1 VADMIAAGGNLR
13 RVMLGVPAY
22 DFRVHEVFMTSALMT
37 QVLLLANNIV
47 LDVRAHC
54 GNCHVDDAQNELLA
68 IFLESDC
75 DDLVI
80 VGSDQGWKAEDFL
93 KLLMYD
99 RDIVAGAVI
108 KKQKDEAYTV
118 LISEPEIW
126 ADKDGLVEAH
136 TIGSGFLRLTRK
148 VVETLAKKSRVYENN
163 AGQKRFLVFERW
175 IKDGRRW
182 SGDNVVCLKAK
193 AEGFK
198 IYIDPELWS
207 VHVGTNVW
215 TGRVGDYWRS
225 LMKQDAA

>member
-1 VADMIAAGGNLR
+1 MTEQTNLR

-22 DFRVHEVFMTSALMT
+22 DFRVHEVFMTTALMT
-37 QVLLLANNIV
+37 QAACLANGIV

-80 VGSDQGWKAEDFL
+80 VGSDQGWKADDFL
-93 KLLMYD
+93 RLLKPE

-108 KKQKDEAYTV
+108 KKQPEEAYTI
-118 LISEPEIW
+118 LLDTDEIW
-126 ADKDGLVEAH
+126 ADREGLVEAYC
-136 TIGSGFLRLTRK
+136 IGSGFLRLSRK
-148 VVETLAKKSRVYENN
+148 VVQTLAQKSRVYENN

-175 IKDGRRW
+175 VKDGRRW
-182 SGDNVVCLKAK
+182 SGDNVVCLKAR

-198 IYIDPELWS
+198 IWVDPEIYS

-225 LMKQDAA
+225 LMKKDAA